1 MIYAPGSVSQSV
13 TVRIEDDGRLA
24 VTGLVAATFPA
35 VTYKKAGAI
44 AAVAIS
50 LSDLALI
57 TTAWA
62 SGGVKEI
69 SGGYYRLDL
78 PDAAFSTTANVTLI
92 GDASGKHL
100 VCPALEVKYV
110 QVDARQWLGAPIATP
125 DTAGYPKVTHKS
137 GTGTGELDLSNG
149 RVQSDVAYWA
159 SNPLVTADVPGAP
172 TVSVKYFADENTG
185 NVYKMRLA
193 GDTSERFTFV
203 DTDNSITVSFPTKQD
218 VDAVGGASDADIA
231 AIASATA
238 TALAGTINVTVNSPA
253 TGGTLDVF
261 RGDSYATADGRG
273 LTITKATGETWWP
286 TTLSTVHFYCGPTDR
301 TLVDAPSAAS
311 IGPTACTVNTAS
323 GSSQAFTLQLTSTQ
337 LATLTAGGAG
347 GYVFW
352 CIANKDTAPATLRSG
367 SMTVRADPTA

>member
-110 QVDARQWLGAPIATP
+110 QVDARQWL
-125 DTAGYPKVTHKS
+125 
-137 GTGTGELDLSNG
+137 
-149 RVQSDVAYWA
+149 
-159 SNPLVTADVPGAP
+159 
-172 TVSVKYFADENTG
+172 
-185 NVYKMRLA
+185 
-193 GDTSERFTFV
+193 
-203 DTDNSITVSFPTKQD
+203 
-218 VDAVGGASDADIA
+218 A
-231 AIASATA
+231 AIAAATA

-253 TGGTLDVF
+253 TGGTLDLF
-261 RGDSYATADGRG
+261 RADSYATASGRG
-273 LTITKATGETWWP
+273 ITITRTAAETWWP
-286 TTLSTVHFYCGPTDR
+286 TTLSTVHFYCQPTPR
-301 TLVDAPSAAS
+301 TVVDAPNAAS
-311 IGPTACTVNTAS
+311 IGPIACTVDTAT
-323 GSSQAFTLQLTSTQ
+323 GSSQAFTLELTSAQ
-337 LATLTAGGAG
+337 LVTLTAGGAG

-352 CIANKDTAPATLRSG
+352 CIANKNTQPATLRSG
-367 SMTVRADPTA
+367 SMTVRADPRPSFPMHGRASSTRSATRQPAPSATSARRTTSRSVAVTT